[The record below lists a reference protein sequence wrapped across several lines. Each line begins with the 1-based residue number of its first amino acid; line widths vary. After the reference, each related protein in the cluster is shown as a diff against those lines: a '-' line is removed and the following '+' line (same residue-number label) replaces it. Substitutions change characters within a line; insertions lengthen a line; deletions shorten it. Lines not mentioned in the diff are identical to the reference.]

1 MLQNSLYPVS
11 NNSLALSYNPF
22 MKNYDLFCDI
32 SKFSANYSGI
42 NLKFKSSLDGIN
54 LKNKETYKILNDTII
69 DSSLIISK
77 KKIIISKGIEIEFQN
92 NASLVATNCDFISKD
107 NNEKIRWIA
116 RDNNSLIFINCNLV
130 EIDNNFFI
138 GFSNNN
144 SEGFNLTS
152 AITFYNSNVEI
163 FNSIF

>member
-1 MLQNSLYPVS
+1 M
-11 NNSLALSYNPF
+11 
-22 MKNYDLFCDI
+22 I
-32 SKFSANYSGI
+32 I
-42 NLKFKSSLDGIN
+42 NLKKKN
-54 LKNKETYKILNDTII
+54 HHLK
-69 DSSLIISK
+69 
-77 KKIIISKGIEIEFQN
+77 KGIEIEFQN

-138 GFSNNN
+138 GFSKNNN

-152 AITFYNSNVEI
+152 AITFYNSN
-163 FNSIF
+163 S